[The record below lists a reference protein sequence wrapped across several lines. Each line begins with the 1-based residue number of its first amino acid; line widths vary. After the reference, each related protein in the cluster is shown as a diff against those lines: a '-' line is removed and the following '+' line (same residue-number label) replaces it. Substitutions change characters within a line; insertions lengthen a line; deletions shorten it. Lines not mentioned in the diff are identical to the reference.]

1 MELIPSSDV
10 NLKLTVNPRWLTHEL
25 DQRYG
30 IEQHHGLYTQLQQ
43 LVLSHSVINYRQPK
57 QTKGWL
63 TTARKKEKNYRR
75 KTKKQTRHTLKST
88 IVSLIRR

>member
-1 MELIPSSDV
+1 MSHEMELIPNSDV

-43 LVLSHSVINYRQPK
+43 LVLSHSVIN
-57 QTKGWL
+57 
-63 TTARKKEKNYRR
+63 
-75 KTKKQTRHTLKST
+75 
-88 IVSLIRR
+88 